1 MITDRLA
8 IVDLIN
14 GYFAATDA
22 KDWDAVA
29 DFYTD
34 DAPWWNPQDSTTGRA
49 EIVGFTRAMLGTDEI
64 VTYHHVASFTPVIDG
79 DVADAPVRVR
89 DAPRRGQPHR
99 TVLGEPRDPEHAP
112 GEDAAGA
119 AAATSGRLW
128 SGSAAWTCSRD
139 CGRSPEPAGRA
150 PRQGAANC
158 GTPSAM
164 TSSGMSNTVGGGA
177 V

>member
-34 DAPWWNPQDSTTGRA
+34 DATVWWNPQDSTTGRA

-89 DAPRRGQPHR
+89 AMHHGVGSRTGRFWESLAIQNTHLVRTRAGWRCRGYEW
-99 TVLGEPRDPEHAP
+99 TVVVGLGSLDLFEGLRPQ
-112 GEDAAGA
+112 
-119 AAATSGRLW
+119 T
-128 SGSAAWTCSRD
+128 
-139 CGRSPEPAGRA
+139 
-150 PRQGAANC
+150 
-158 GTPSAM
+158 
-164 TSSGMSNTVGGGA
+164 
-177 V
+177 